1 MLKYTDKQW
10 KNEMFTGIEQGKTI
24 IFENLEESIDATI
37 TPVIG
42 RNYIKRGG
50 SKVLKIG
57 DRELNVHPDF
67 KLLLQSKLSNP
78 H

>member
-1 MLKYTDKQW
+1 M
-10 KNEMFTGIEQGKTI
+10 NGIETGKVI
-24 IFENLEESIDATI
+24 IFENLDENIDATI

-57 DRELNVHPDF
+57 DRELTVNPAF
-67 KLLLQSKLSNP
+67 QLFLQSKLSNP

>member
-1 MLKYTDKQW
+1 MM
-10 KNEMFTGIEQGKTI
+10 NGIETGKVI
-24 IFENLEESIDATI
+24 IFENLDENIDATI

-57 DRELNVHPDF
+57 DRELTVNPAF
-67 KLLLQSKLSNP
+67 QLFLQSKLSNP